1 MEKKQLNFNAP
12 LISVR
17 RMSSIVSQPEEVIRK
32 TIGKAPPNR
41 LQSLPV
47 LKCKRDMGEVTK
59 PAAVPF
65 VWEQTPG
72 RRKAENE
79 RKTYAYEEPST
90 TPKLPPGRMRDS
102 IRFYSG
108 ERPRS
113 SQNIYNA
120 QPWNDHAALLDS
132 LVESMCTKGESD
144 GESGDDDY
152 SDANDTLSPSE
163 SLSLN
168 CSISGLSGYQGLDV
182 KPSGAFSVDVQT
194 RDFMMSRFLPAAKAV
209 VLETPQYVPK
219 KELVVA
225 EQPKP
230 PVKKVA
236 PVEKKPLPIQKYEPH
251 IISHY
256 SKYTENIASES
267 EDEMD
272 ENVTE
277 KQHKRSGISWKLF
290 PRLCVKNSLCLLS
303 PLPGMRS
310 RSRAPSPAPT
320 PPPPAKDIKRLT
332 RNGYSGPLNMPRK
345 AYSGP
350 LDKQVCEAMYNK
362 RFHPLSGELYKVA
375 DNKRASNQLPGY
387 GDLYRSDGLSPHR
400 NSRSGAISPYRNVAP
415 RSPFN
420 EGARFLGVPREVEKA
435 SGYVQDTPRKS
446 TGKIASD
453 SRGSVEEKTV
463 YVDSVN
469 NVEIPRSD
477 LASSKPKSAVTGSNE
492 NLKKLIRNI
501 RVEENRAAKSCTQH
515 VKGPNVVDVRRKF
528 NPESLELAEKV
539 LASTTCVSK
548 LRGLTEKKDAKL
560 SSDSNQQFGS
570 SELAIVC
577 TNTGNEDNS
586 SESPLPPPLPKS
598 PSESW
603 LWRTLP
609 SVPLQNPQKPRSNA
623 TKTATKWETIVKSS
637 NLHHDHTRYSEELV
651 PHSSRQQKRV

>member
-79 RKTYAYEEPST
+79 RKTYAAYEEPST

-113 SQNIYNA
+113 QNIYNA
-120 QPWNDHAALLDS
+120 HHPWNDHAALLDS
-132 LVESMCTKGESD
+132 LVESMYTKGESD
-144 GESGDDDY
+144 GESGDDAY

-236 PVEKKPLPIQKYEPH
+236 PVEKKPLPIHKYEPH

-277 KQHKRSGISWKLF
+277 KQHK
-290 PRLCVKNSLCLLS
+290 
-303 PLPGMRS
+303 
-310 RSRAPSPAPT
+310 
-320 PPPPAKDIKRLT
+320 
-332 RNGYSGPLNMPRK
+332 
-345 AYSGP
+345 
-350 LDKQVCEAMYNK
+350 
-362 RFHPLSGELYKVA
+362 
-375 DNKRASNQLPGY
+375 
-387 GDLYRSDGLSPHR
+387 RSDGLSPHR

-560 SSDSNQQFGS
+560 NSDSNQQFGS

-586 SESPLPPPLPKS
+586 KPDEDNPSESPLPPPLPKS

-637 NLHHDHTRYSEELV
+637 NLHHDHTRYSEATIFHLNRNLFLTVLV
-651 PHSSRQQKRV
+651 SKKEFRSRMPTSRI

>member
-41 LQSLPV
+41 QQSLPV
-47 LKCKRDMGEVTK
+47 LKCKRDVGEVTK

-72 RRKAENE
+72 RRKPENE
-79 RKTYAYEEPST
+79 RKAYAYEEPSST

-113 SQNIYNA
+113 QNIYNA
-120 QPWNDHAALLDS
+120 HPWNDHAALLDS
-132 LVESMCTKGESD
+132 LVESMYTKGESD
-144 GESGDDDY
+144 GESRDEAY
-152 SDANDTLSPSE
+152 SDATDTLSPSE

-182 KPSGAFSVDVQT
+182 KPSGAFAVDVQT

-219 KELVVA
+219 KELVVVA

-230 PVKKVA
+230 PVKKVI
-236 PVEKKPLPIQKYEPH
+236 PVENKPLPIQKYDPH
-251 IISHY
+251 VISHY

-272 ENVTE
+272 ENVPE

-303 PLPGMRS
+303 PLPGMKS
-310 RSRAPSPAPT
+310 RTRAPSPAPT

-332 RNGYSGPLNMPRK
+332 RNAYSGPLNMPRK

-375 DNKRASNQLPGY
+375 DNKRAPNQLPGY
-387 GDLYRSDGLSPHR
+387 DGLSPHR

-435 SGYVQDTPRKS
+435 SGYVRDTPRKS

-453 SRGSVEEKTV
+453 EKTV

-469 NVEIPRSD
+469 NVEIPSQD
-477 LASSKPKSAVTGSNE
+477 LASSKPKSVVTGSNE
-492 NLKKLIRNI
+492 NLKNLIRNI
-501 RVEENRAAKSCTQH
+501 R
-515 VKGPNVVDVRRKF
+515 VVDVRRKF

-548 LRGLTEKKDAKL
+548 LRGGLTEKKDASKL
-560 SSDSNQQFGS
+560 NSDSNQELGS
-570 SELAIVC
+570 LELAIVC
-577 TNTGNEDNS
+577 TNGNIASGNEDNS
-586 SESPLPPPLPKS
+586 KPDDESNSSQSPLPPPLPKS

-609 SVPLQNPQKPRSNA
+609 SVPLQNPQKPRPNA